1 VRLNF
6 KFKIDLFL
14 LIIKVINMTDRK
26 EYKKQY
32 YQDNKEH
39 IKNTQQIYRDLN
51 REEINKKKKEYRD
64 NNKEEI
70 SRKKA
75 EKITCECGTIISK
88 QRLARHRR
96 TQKHIKEMEIL
107 ELKKQINSN

>member
-1 VRLNF
+1 
-6 KFKIDLFL
+6 
-14 LIIKVINMTDRK
+14 MSDRK

-39 IKNTQQIYRDLN
+39 IKKYQQEYRDNNKEL
-51 REEINKKKKEYRD
+51 INSKKKEYRD

-70 SRKKA
+70 DKKKA
-75 EKITCECGTIISK
+75 EKITCECGCIVSK
-88 QRLARHRR
+88 QQIARHKK

-107 ELKKQINSN
+107 ELKLQINSN

>member
-1 VRLNF
+1 
-6 KFKIDLFL
+6 
-14 LIIKVINMTDRK
+14 MTDRKEYKKQYYQDNK

-39 IKNTQQIYRDLN
+39 IKNTQQIYRDN
-51 REEINKKKKEYRD
+51 NKEEINKKKKEYRD

-88 QRLARHRR
+88 QRLARHIK
-96 TQKHIKEMEIL
+96 TAKHKLIMENI
-107 ELKKQINSN
+107 ELKKQIN